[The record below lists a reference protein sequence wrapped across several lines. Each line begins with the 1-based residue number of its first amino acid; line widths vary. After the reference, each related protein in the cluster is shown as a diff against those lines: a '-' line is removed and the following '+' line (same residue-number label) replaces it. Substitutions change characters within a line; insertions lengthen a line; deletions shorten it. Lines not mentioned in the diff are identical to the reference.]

1 MKEFYRNL
9 YAFFEN
15 LPDQLRKHKFVVW
28 GFFVLITAF
37 MVWGTTK
44 LETYIPADEIPDWD
58 KIVRINKEFKLQFGN
73 ANGISIIYKAKDG
86 DIFSESSLK
95 AVRGVQEEI
104 LNYRENS
111 ILLEEHPFNHIIE
124 LRTIVNAKYMEIDS
138 DMLISRK
145 FIGKNIPVSAEERE
159 TLRQQALNN
168 REYPG
173 LYLSKDSKYGGI
185 AIRLDYGTI
194 PVESSEDKNM
204 FSLTVEET
212 DELTEEEEFEEFDN
226 TDTSFQKNDVI
237 SEIEFEQIN
246 PAEMTKFINELD
258 KILEKPE
265 YSQVLEFHMLGR
277 PVINTFIYKLF
288 TGEMGIIIIAMVG
301 FIIAILLIVFR
312 SFSAL
317 LWPLVVIALAI
328 VWILG
333 LSGWTVPMNPSFLG
347 IVLLLLMVV
356 GIGDVIHVTSGYVFF
371 RRELQTHEEAIR
383 SALKKQE

>member
-1 MKEFYRNL
+1 
-9 YAFFEN
+9 
-15 LPDQLRKHKFVVW
+15 
-28 GFFVLITAF
+28 
-37 MVWGTTK
+37 
-44 LETYIPADEIPDWD
+44 
-58 KIVRINKEFKLQFGN
+58 
-73 ANGISIIYKAKDG
+73 
-86 DIFSESSLK
+86 
-95 AVRGVQEEI
+95 
-104 LNYRENS
+104 
-111 ILLEEHPFNHIIE
+111 
-124 LRTIVNAKYMEIDS
+124 
-138 DMLISRK
+138 
-145 FIGKNIPVSAEERE
+145 
-159 TLRQQALNN
+159 
-168 REYPG
+168 
-173 LYLSKDSKYGGI
+173 
-185 AIRLDYGTI
+185 
-194 PVESSEDKNM
+194 
-204 FSLTVEET
+204 
-212 DELTEEEEFEEFDN
+212 
-226 TDTSFQKNDVI
+226 
-237 SEIEFEQIN
+237 
-246 PAEMTKFINELD
+246 MTKFINELD